1 MSNSSPN
8 QTQTTSLT
16 SHDTKLLEVL
26 ALTNLDLMKNQRLQ
40 TSILLKQW
48 WFLVIV
54 ISLLVGFVV
63 LFLLDIYLGFRE
75 FIKWFDAT
83 NKSLSNAIPGNG
95 FTLVL
100 SYRHPFLSGIWY
112 SNKAFPIAVILAYQ
126 YPKTNALLVQQGG
139 QTFLQTMWEYASGLI
154 LQQPNDESVCQEPT
168 QDFQIPGCIICSAFS
183 QVLTD
188 ACLETCPGSNFSWM
202 SAVGSVLGTTS
213 MGLMTGAAV
222 AGTTHAG
229 GAVAAA
235 ASGASEAA
243 SGFGLIGALI
253 GGLLALGLSLGS
265 QIYESNQAKSQCVQQ
280 REQNLCNTDGAP
292 SC

>member
-1 MSNSSPN
+1 MSNSTSSS
-8 QTQTTSLT
+8 QTSLT

-26 ALTNLDLMKNQRLQ
+26 ALTNLDMMKNQRLQ

-48 WFLVIV
+48 WFLIIV

-63 LFLLDIYLGFRE
+63 LFLLDIYLGFKD

-83 NKSLSNAIPGNG
+83 NKSLLSNAIPGNG

-126 YPKTNALLVQQGG
+126 YPKTNALLVGEGG
-139 QTFLQTMWEYASGLI
+139 QAYLQTMWEYASGLL
-154 LQQPNDESVCQEPT
+154 LQPPIQESVCQEPT

-188 ACLETCPGSNFSWM
+188 ACLETCPGTNFSWM
-202 SAVGSVLGTTS
+202 SAVGSILGTTS

-243 SGFGLIGALI
+243 SGFGIIGALV

-265 QIYESNQAKSQCVQQ
+265 QIYESNQAKTQCVQQ
-280 REQNLCNTDGAP
+280 REQNLCNVDGAP
-292 SC
+292 PC

>member
-8 QTQTTSLT
+8 QSQTTSLT

-126 YPKTNALLVQQGG
+126 YPKTNALLIQQGG
-139 QTFLQTMWEYASGLI
+139 QTLLQTMWEYASGLI

-265 QIYESNQAKSQCVQQ
+265 QIYESNQAKTQCVQQ